1 METTNGSETFSMSEL
16 NQWSWNQFLTFQTFL
31 GTAAYRPNV
40 TNNPENITENDAVRS
55 IADSLYN
62 DSAGI
67 EGLSKLMD
75 NLAVSMTSTLRT
87 TTETPKE
94 EPGTVTS
101 YEVHFQFLPGWMA
114 VPIASVI
121 LSLIFPP
128 PDYLPQPTAQD
139 TRLEKRRSSRFY

>member
-75 NLAVSMTSTLRT
+75 NLAVSMTSTY
-87 TTETPKE
+87 
-94 EPGTVTS
+94 V
-101 YEVHFQFLPGWMA
+101 
-114 VPIASVI
+114 
-121 LSLIFPP
+121 LSLKPTKVPRFRLLMSCQTTYHHRNPQGGARHRDIIRGALPVPTGMDGSPYRFSDPV
-128 PDYLPQPTAQD
+128 PDL
-139 TRLEKRRSSRFY
+139 SSS